1 MKASRALLQ
10 SVNAVLRRDREFSL
24 RGFVVFLS
32 VCEREGI
39 RIKELAYACDT
50 SEASASR
57 CVQTLSLPSS
67 RRSSVRHHGLLC
79 VIPCQDD
86 RRSRRVFLTED
97 GRQLR
102 SEIETILGSCGSR

>member
-1 MKASRALLQ
+1 MKATRALLQ

-32 VCEREGI
+32 VCEKEGV

-57 CVQTLSLPSS
+57 CVQTLSLPSGRHS
-67 RRSSVRHHGLLC
+67 PVRHHGLLC
-79 VIPCQDD
+79 VIPCPDD

-97 GRQLR
+97 GKQLR
-102 SEIETILGSCGSR
+102 SEIETILASFDER